1 VDSIAGR
8 RQAVGLTRREAAYQA
23 GVTLERWQRLES
35 ASPAR
40 LGPVTTQA
48 ISRVLGRPEA
58 LVDDIVPQS
67 ATTDQVA
74 DFNIV
79 FVNDQRITP
88 RQAWR
93 LSRMANQFSD
103 MPKHVLP
110 YLPRWTRFVVN
121 EQWIREFSH
130 TGIDVGERLAETLKI
145 RRPPSMAEAM
155 ALWIAIEREKDLLE
169 DLPGGA
175 YDKSGTYD
183 KTRDDFVDHG
193 PRDTDWNTARKALL
207 HRATIGK
214 IEALFED
221 RGAILAVTN
230 KDNTSHPFLWWN
242 TTEV

>member
-8 RQAVGLTRREAAYQA
+8 RQAAGLTRREAAYRA
-23 GVTLERWQRLES
+23 GITLERWRRLES
-35 ASPAR
+35 GSPAK
-40 LGPVTTQA
+40 LGPVTA
-48 ISRVLGRPEA
+48 RAVSRVLDRPETLA
-58 LVDDIVPQS
+58 DDVVPQA
-67 ATTDQVA
+67 ATADQVA
-74 DFNIV
+74 DFNVV
-79 FVNDQRITP
+79 FVNDPRITP

-93 LSRMANQFSD
+93 LSRMANQFD
-103 MPKHVLP
+103 DVPKYVLP

-121 EQWIREFSH
+121 EQWAREFSH

-145 RRPPSMAEAM
+145 RRPPSMAEAL

-175 YDKSGTYD
+175 YDKT
-183 KTRDDFVDHG
+183 KDDFVDHG
-193 PRDTDWNTARKALL
+193 PRDTDWNATRKGLF

-214 IEALFED
+214 IETLFED